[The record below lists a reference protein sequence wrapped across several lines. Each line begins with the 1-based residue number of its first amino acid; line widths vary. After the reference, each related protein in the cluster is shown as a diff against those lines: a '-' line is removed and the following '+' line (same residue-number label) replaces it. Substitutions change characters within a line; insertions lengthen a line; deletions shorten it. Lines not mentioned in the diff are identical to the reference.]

1 MDLNAAYTECAGIT
15 RREARNFYVAFFSL
29 PRPQRRS
36 VYALY
41 AFCREADDVVD
52 SCAGRDPQ
60 EALIELRRRL
70 DRAAD
75 GEPIARRDHALADT
89 IARYGVEPRH
99 LHDVLTGMEMD
110 LTVSRITDETMLD
123 RYCYHVAS
131 AVGLATLPILNRGV
145 PPTDRMQGDAIRLG
159 MGMQCVNILRDVAED
174 LTRGRI
180 YLPATVLQQHDVHEN
195 VLHGRTLTDPLRS
208 VLAWLADRA
217 LGNLQVGSHLVPQL
231 PQRSRSCP
239 WLLAEIY
246 GRILQQITTR
256 GFDVFSGR
264 ASLPARRKLWL
275 LTSTLWRRL

>member
-1 MDLNAAYTECAGIT
+1 MDLSAAYTECARIT

-29 PRPQRRS
+29 PKPQRQS

-41 AFCREADDVVD
+41 AFCREADDAVD

-60 EALIELRRRL
+60 AALTGLRRRL
-70 DRAAD
+70 DQAA
-75 GEPIARRDHALADT
+75 GGQPIADRDHALADT
-89 IARYGVEPRH
+89 IARYDVEPQH

-110 LTVSRITDETMLD
+110 LTISRINDETMLD

-145 PPTDRMQGDAIRLG
+145 PPTDRMQRDAIRLG
-159 MGMQCVNILRDVAED
+159 KGMQCVNILRDVAED

-180 YLPATVLQQHDVHEN
+180 YLPATVLQKYEVRENILHE
-195 VLHGRTLTDPLRS
+195 RTLTDPLRS
-208 VLAWLADRA
+208 ALAWLADRA
-217 LGNLQVGSHLVPQL
+217 QGDLQEGRGLVPQL
-231 PQRSRSCP
+231 PRRSRSCP

-246 GRILQQITTR
+246 GRILQQIATR

-264 ASLPARRKLWL
+264 ASLPAHQKLWL